1 MHKIANFEIYFYQ
14 LLNEYGALL
23 PVHPNSDNQL
33 PACAKNYQELIK
45 IYTCMKKTRLFDAKA
60 INLQKTGKLGTY
72 PSCLWHEAI
81 GVAIGSSMK
90 SQDIFCP
97 YYRDLGTMLWRG
109 VLMEEILAY
118 WGGDI
123 DGSNFKHAV
132 HDFPICVP
140 IASQTLHAAGAA
152 FAVKYQQLDSVVVTT
167 IGDGGT
173 SRGDFYEALNL
184 AKIWNLPVVFVI
196 INNQFAIST
205 SRNMQTKAE
214 TLAQKAI
221 AAGVYSEQVDGND
234 ILALRS
240 RLDLAIQKARVNNEP
255 SVIEAI
261 TYRMNDH
268 TTADDAS
275 RYRTDQEKGQYLIT
289 DPLARFKMFLEQ
301 QYQFSKDDDLKIET
315 QCKQDIEQ
323 AVNNY
328 FALKPNKKAS
338 QMFDYLYKQLPKSLK
353 SQKDLLS

>member
-1 MHKIANFEIYFYQ
+1 MDQIAKFEIYFYQ
-14 LLNEYGALL
+14 ILNEHGELSLEANSNDKLLALI
-23 PVHPNSDNQL
+23 N
-33 PACAKNYQELIK
+33 NYQELIK
-45 IYTCMKKTRLFDAKA
+45 IYTGMKLTRLFDAKA

-81 GVAIGSSMK
+81 GVAIGSCMQTK
-90 SQDIFCP
+90 DIFCP

-123 DGSNFKHAV
+123 DGSNFKHAI

-140 IASQTLHAAGAA
+140 IASQTLHAVGAA
-152 FAVKYQQLDSVVVTT
+152 YAVKYQKLDQVVVTT

-184 AKIWNLPVVFVI
+184 AKTWSLPVVFVI
-196 INNQFAIST
+196 INNKYAIST
-205 SRNMQTKAE
+205 PKNLQTKSE

-221 AAGVYSEQVDGND
+221 AAGIVGEQVDGND
-234 ILALRS
+234 ILALRY
-240 RLDLAIQKARVNNEP
+240 RLDIAIEQARCNNEP
-255 SVIEAI
+255 RVIEAI

-275 RYRTDQEKGQYLIT
+275 RYRSATEKQQHLIT
-289 DPLARFKMFLEQ
+289 DPLLRLKIFLEHK
-301 QYQFSKDDDLKIET
+301 YKFSANDDLQIEQ
-315 QCKQDIEQ
+315 QCKYKIDQ

-328 FALKPNKKAS
+328 FLLPATRSVSEMFNHVYKTLPDGLKV
-338 QMFDYLYKQLPKSLK
+338 
-353 SQKDLLS
+353 QKDHIS